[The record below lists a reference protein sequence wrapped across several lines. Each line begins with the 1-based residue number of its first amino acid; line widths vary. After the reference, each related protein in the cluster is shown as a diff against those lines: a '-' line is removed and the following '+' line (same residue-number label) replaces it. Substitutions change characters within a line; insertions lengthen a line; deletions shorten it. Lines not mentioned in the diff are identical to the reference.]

1 MQKMNISQMYGLYL
15 LLDVFLLRATFY
27 LIMRDLG
34 YHGKTW
40 KSYIFQD
47 FYFLVDI
54 LLLQYPR

>member
-1 MQKMNISQMYGLYL
+1 MYGLYL
-15 LLDVFLLRATFY
+15 LLDVILLRATFY

-40 KSYIFQD
+40 KPYIFQD

-54 LLLQYPR
+54 LLLQYSR